1 MNESER
7 LYQKLYAYVTRTT
20 PSWDMATL
28 RQAHPQIAGVMHD
41 LITSNALGVSARGA
55 VRLNACGS
63 RCCNDQPSA

>member
-28 RQAHPQIAGVMHD
+28 RQAHPQIARAMHD
-41 LITSNALGVSARGA
+41 LITSGALGVS
-55 VRLNACGS
+55 ACGS
-63 RCCNDQPSA
+63 RCCNDQPSAN